1 MWRAGGV
8 GVAWSRR
15 RPSPLPFSVL
25 ARADAAAAAETD
37 PASRAAARKLARK
50 LRAVSD
56 ELRAYDATLA
66 DFIRADPSE
75 WEPMVAAR
83 RADLPAAFFE
93 HCAARLRGLPRELAR
108 ARRELSSVATRLAA
122 LVSAFD
128 GVTPEAAA
136 AAAAEMNALLT
147 CGSMAEA
154 EARIDALAGEGKL
167 DPALMMVMAKV
178 GVGGGGDGTP
188 DPDPDPDPN
197 PDPNP
202 DPDPDPDPQ
211 AYAASKESDYTRDDA
226 KEVMVHLWK
235 KAQESFQ
242 REQPVEMRVVRKL
255 LSLEGD
261 VDLRSALAAAFDP
274 GPAVE
279 TADEVFLSM

>member
-178 GVGGGGDGTP
+178 GGGGGGDGT
-188 DPDPDPDPN
+188 
-197 PDPNP
+197 
-202 DPDPDPDPQ
+202 PDPDPDPQ